1 MTGPGTEGCLT
12 PSLCLFTRLA
22 TNGCVALNK
31 TRARWPRSRAGSL
44 YPGIDFSH
52 TRSCSRF
59 PSAIVTGLCGA
70 PQATGCQRLP
80 AAAQCIARRNTMG
93 RLKLEVPRG
102 PGAAPHS
109 AVSEGTLPA
118 SEAGRRAGVLA
129 AVQPF
134 AQTQAHVVSR
144 VTDQAERDHLG
155 GPRAMQCVTEQC
167 GGAGGSRGE
176 GLARGDKPLLDKAGD
191 CCQSPS
197 CY

>member
-44 YPGIDFSH
+44 YPGIDFPH

-102 PGAAPHS
+102 RERPR
-109 AVSEGTLPA
+109 TQQF
-118 SEAGRRAGVLA
+118 RRA
-129 AVQPF
+129 PC
-134 AQTQAHVVSR
+134 R
-144 VTDQAERDHLG
+144 RPRPDG
-155 GPRAMQCVTEQC
+155 GPGSSPPSSRSLRLKHTSSAASRIRPRETTWEAPEQC
-167 GGAGGSRGE
+167 NV
-176 GLARGDKPLLDKAGD
+176 
-191 CCQSPS
+191 
-197 CY
+197 